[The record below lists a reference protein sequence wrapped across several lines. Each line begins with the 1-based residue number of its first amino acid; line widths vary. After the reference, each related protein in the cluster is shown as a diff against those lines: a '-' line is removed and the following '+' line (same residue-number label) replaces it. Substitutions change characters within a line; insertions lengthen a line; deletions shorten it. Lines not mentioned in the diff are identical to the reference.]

1 MKVEGSEGRI
11 FVEEF
16 PEDRGG
22 RGDGKPAELNI
33 LVYGSP
39 ALIAAVKEL
48 IHRGANLWPD
58 ALPEIKG
65 LADLVTNGKQ
75 MQDYSNL
82 SSEKKL

>member
-1 MKVEGSEGRI
+1 MKVEGPEGRI
-11 FVEEF
+11 FVEDF
-16 PEDRGG
+16 PESHDNSI
-22 RGDGKPAELNI
+22 AELNI

-48 IHRGANLWPD
+48 VHRGANLWPD

-75 MQDYSNL
+75 MQDYGNL